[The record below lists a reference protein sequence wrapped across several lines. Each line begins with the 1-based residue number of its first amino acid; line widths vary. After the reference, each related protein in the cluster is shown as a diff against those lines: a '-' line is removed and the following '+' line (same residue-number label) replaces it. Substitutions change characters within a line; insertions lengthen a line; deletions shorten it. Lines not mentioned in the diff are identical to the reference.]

1 MRKGNVFMNMELL
14 EQGLVLLVSGM
25 GIVFI
30 FLAIL
35 VLVTT
40 GASKVIPKFNYIL
53 PDEAPKKKPAP
64 APKATDDDL
73 AIALAIAVAR
83 AR

>member
-1 MRKGNVFMNMELL
+1 MDVVLL
-14 EQGLVLLVSGM
+14 QQGLVLLIAGM
-25 GIVFI
+25 GIVFF

-35 VLVTT
+35 VLVTI
-40 GASKVIPKFNYIL
+40 GASKIVPKFNHIL
-53 PDEAPKKKPAP
+53 PDEAPKKKPAS
-64 APKATDDDL
+64 AAASDDA

>member
-1 MRKGNVFMNMELL
+1 MDIELL
-14 EQGLVLLVSGM
+14 KQGLVLLIAGM
-25 GIVFI
+25 GIVFF
-30 FLAIL
+30 FLTLL
-35 VLVTT
+35 VFVTN
-40 GASKVIPKFNYIL
+40 GASKIIPKFNHIL

-64 APKATDDDL
+64 AAAASDDA

>member
-1 MRKGNVFMNMELL
+1 MDIELL
-14 EQGLVLLVSGM
+14 KQGLVLLIAGM
-25 GIVFI
+25 GIVFL
-30 FLAIL
+30 FLTLL
-35 VLVTT
+35 VFVTN
-40 GASKVIPKFNYIL
+40 GAAKIIPKFNHIL

-64 APKATDDDL
+64 AAAASDDA

>member
-1 MRKGNVFMNMELL
+1 MNSELL
-14 EQGLVLLVSGM
+14 KQGLVLLVSGM
-25 GIVFI
+25 GIVYI

-40 GASKVIPKFNYIL
+40 GAAKIVPKCNHIL

-64 APKATDDDL
+64 AAKPTDDDL

>member
-1 MRKGNVFMNMELL
+1 MDIELL
-14 EQGLVLLVSGM
+14 KQGLVLLIAGM
-25 GIVFI
+25 SIVFL
-30 FLAIL
+30 FLTLL
-35 VLVTT
+35 VFVTN
-40 GASKVIPKFNYIL
+40 GAAKIIPKFNHIL

-64 APKATDDDL
+64 AAAASDDA

>member
-1 MRKGNVFMNMELL
+1 MDIELL
-14 EQGLVLLVSGM
+14 KQGLVLLIAGM
-25 GIVFI
+25 GIVFL
-30 FLAIL
+30 FLTLL
-35 VLVTT
+35 VFVTN
-40 GASKVIPKFNYIL
+40 GASKIIPKFNHIL

-64 APKATDDDL
+64 AAAASDDA

>member
-1 MRKGNVFMNMELL
+1 MDSELL
-14 EQGLVLLVSGM
+14 KQGVVLLVSGM

-40 GASKVIPKFNYIL
+40 GASKVIPRFNHIL

>member
-1 MRKGNVFMNMELL
+1 MDSELL
-14 EQGLVLLVSGM
+14 KQGVVLLVSGM

-40 GASKVIPKFNYIL
+40 GASKIIPKFNYVL

-64 APKATDDDL
+64 APKASDDDL